1 MYIFSHPYFL
11 YPVTVSARENWMI
24 AIGDLTRKIMA
35 ETTFTVCLLLLLK
48 RFSNKLYVNINEK
61 TKIIILEQII

>member
-1 MYIFSHPYFL
+1 MYIFSHPYSL
-11 YPVTVSARENWMI
+11 YPVTVSVRENWMI
-24 AIGDLTRKIMA
+24 AIEDLTRKIMA

-48 RFSNKLYVNINEK
+48 CFSNKLYVNINEK